1 MENEFE
7 KIGSYQYS
15 SEAIII
21 KGKLE
26 SEGIEVFMAD
36 NFTIDTDPLVSNAI
50 GGVKLYVRAEQLDA
64 VKIILSE
71 ISRYSVDDNGKA
83 IICPKCESD
92 KVEVGTTVKEG
103 KSLFAFL
110 FGFLIAGGMPVY
122 TKYTYRCS
130 NCSNEFEIK

>member
-1 MENEFE
+1 MENEFT

-15 SEAIII
+15 SEAVII

-26 SEGIEVFMAD
+26 SEGVEVFMAD

-50 GGVKLYVRAEQLDA
+50 GGVKLFVRSEQLEKA
-64 VKIILSE
+64 MSVLAE
-71 ISRYSVDDNGKA
+71 ISRYSVDDKGEA
-83 IICPKCESD
+83 IICSQCGSE
-92 KVEVGTTVKEG
+92 KVELGTTVKEG

-122 TKYTYRCS
+122 TKYRYRCNS
-130 NCSNEFEIK
+130 CNNEFEIK